1 MLWSAETFVDFEHSL
16 NTSIKELRGVLCDTP
31 SERRYIETLPRLGY
45 RMIAPVEVG
54 GPLPVKQAIAQPKT
68 EVAEN
73 LQGEI
78 TLPDRPQGIWAVRR
92 WPVLAGI
99 SVVLMVA
106 ASVYCRG
113 SRIRVSQRR
122 TDARLMVAVLPFEN
136 LTGDVGQDYFSDGLT
151 EEMIAQLG
159 RLDPQRLGVIARTSV
174 RSRWTRS
181 AVSKTYCAVSDWHN
195 SGSVFLLPSSH
206 VPRIAISDRLA
217 EFCQPIC
224 PSYSALF
231 VVG

>member
-31 SERRYIETLPRLGY
+31 SERRYIETLPRLG
-45 RMIAPVEVG
+45 
-54 GPLPVKQAIAQPKT
+54 
-68 EVAEN
+68 
-73 LQGEI
+73 
-78 TLPDRPQGIWAVRR
+78 
-92 WPVLAGI
+92 
-99 SVVLMVA
+99 
-106 ASVYCRG
+106 
-113 SRIRVSQRR
+113 
-122 TDARLMVAVLPFEN
+122 
-136 LTGDVGQDYFSDGLT
+136 
-151 EEMIAQLG
+151 
-159 RLDPQRLGVIARTSV
+159 
-174 RSRWTRS
+174 
-181 AVSKTYCAVSDWHN
+181 HN